1 MKSGFAMLGPG
12 VLVSSGLFFAFAVL
26 IGYEGV
32 FILDTPRMLL
42 VSVGIA
48 AGSLLGVTVYLHRTV
63 AHRSLELHALVEH
76 TLRFWLWLTTG
87 MKTNEWVAVHLL
99 HHVTSDTELDP
110 HSPAHSRLRYTA
122 MVRSFGYG
130 HFIAALLR
138 RLWLPWWLLYDG
150 VACYVRAKSVQETLD
165 RYGRSAPKDAIENH
179 LYSPYSRWCFIPGL
193 AVLVALFGFKT
204 GLIML
209 ATQAFVIPVLAAG
222 VINGVTHLYGYQTF
236 VPGGASEA
244 LAAATGLSRRIGTS
258 TNLALGLLIV
268 GEENH
273 NNHHAFPQSAK
284 FSLKPWEF
292 DAGWLFIALLSA
304 LFLVRIKSVTVVAR
318 VGSLSDEVQQLL
330 GRSTDKIYVIARFR
344 DKPVTVWKLWFGRN
358 LLDQALGA

>member
-1 MKSGFAMLGPG
+1 MKSRFALLGPG
-12 VLVSSGLFFAFAVL
+12 ALVASGLFFTFAL
-26 IGYEGV
+26 LGGYEGA
-32 FILDTPRMLL
+32 FDPTTGQTILI
-42 VSVGIA
+42 SIGIA

-63 AHRSLELHALVEH
+63 AHRSLELHPLVAH

-99 HHVTSDTELDP
+99 HHITSDTELDP
-110 HSPAHSRLRYTA
+110 HSPAHSRLRYIA
-122 MVRSFGYG
+122 MVKGFGFG
-130 HFIAALLR
+130 HVVTALLE

-150 VACYVRAKSVQETLD
+150 VACYVRAKGSQQTLD
-165 RYGRSAPKDAIENH
+165 RYAKSAPTDAIETY
-179 LYSPYSRWCFIPGL
+179 LYGPYSQWCFIPGFAL
-193 AVLVALFGFKT
+193 LVALFGFKT

-236 VPGGASEA
+236 VPGGASKA
-244 LAAATGLSRRIGTS
+244 LATATGLSLRIGTA
-258 TNLALGLLIV
+258 TNLAWGLLIA

-292 DAGWLFIALLSA
+292 DVGWLFIAFLSA

-318 VGSLSDEVQQLL
+318 VE
-330 GRSTDKIYVIARFR
+330 
-344 DKPVTVWKLWFGRN
+344 
-358 LLDQALGA
+358 ALPAQ